1 MNQSIKSSILL
12 SLTLL
17 LISSVP
23 AYSQTKTLE
32 PGKTIEQ
39 PIAAGE
45 IHSYS
50 VTLTPGMYGLVAVD
64 QKGTNLAVS
73 IFAADGQKIR
83 LADLTGVGFPE
94 QLSLVGRDSAAYRVE
109 VSASGKQ
116 NKPGAY
122 TIKLTDTRPATDQD
136 KARAEAEKL
145 SEDGMQLLIAATADA
160 RLQALAKFEQSL
172 PLWRTAKD
180 LSWQAN
186 GYYYIA
192 YTLNALAKYQDAAD
206 AAEKGLPL
214 AQAANNASVE
224 AYLLD
229 ELGSSYTNRG
239 QRSKALE
246 IFLKALTLR
255 AKSDPVG
262 LANTL
267 SNIGITYSWMGDR
280 AKALS
285 YLQQVVSLL
294 HDMGERLKEST
305 TLNNMCAIN
314 KDLGEY
320 QTALEFCKQALQ
332 MKRELNDRSGQAVV
346 FNNEGN
352 IYGSMGDYQKAL
364 DFYEQ
369 SRAIHKSLG
378 ETEGAAVAISN
389 IGWTY
394 SQLGEYEKANEFY
407 TQLVEEFQKQG
418 TPYRTA
424 VLFSNIGVN
433 YAKLND
439 YRKALEFHLRA
450 LELRPEKDDRDGR
463 AVSLANIASCYA
475 NLGDKQKALENY
487 TEALALT
494 RAGGDKRGIAIVLK
508 NIGIFYRDAGQ
519 TDKALEAFNEALT
532 LTINIGELNGQGI
545 VLSEMAQL
553 ESKRGNFAEAHKLIE
568 RAIATIESVRTN
580 LKSQQLRTSF
590 FASMRKY
597 YEFDID
603 VLMQMHRQ
611 NPSDGFAAA
620 ALAVS
625 EKGRARSLLELLRE
639 ARAEIRQGADPELV
653 ERERSLRRTIA
664 EKAELQMR
672 MLSRQ
677 HTDDQAQAAAKEIE
691 ALTMEYDQVQMRI
704 RQTSPRYAALVEP
717 SPLSVEAIQKQV
729 VDQNT
734 VLLEYALGEKKSY
747 VWAITPD
754 SFKTFEL
761 PGRTAIEQQAKRFY
775 QLLTERGLSVPNET
789 LAQRNQRLA
798 HAETDYPQVA
808 ANLSRMLLAPVAA
821 ELKQKRVVIV
831 GEGVLQY
838 LPFSALPEP
847 GTEGVEQPL
856 IINHEVVTL
865 PSASVLAVL
874 REEFGNRKPA
884 SNAVAVF
891 ADPVFSPSDSRLT
904 RAGRAA
910 VEQPASF
917 ADAQRSVSAAG
928 LDSLVRLR
936 FSRQEA
942 EDIARLAG
950 DKRNL
955 KALDFSANRAMVTDA
970 RLSDYRIVH
979 FATHGLINNQYPD
992 LSGVVL
998 SLVDEQGK
1006 PQNGF
1011 LRLYDIYNL
1020 KLNAD
1025 LVVLSACQTA
1035 LGKEIKGEGLVGL
1048 TRGFMY
1054 AGAPRVVASLWRI
1067 DDRATADIMRR
1078 FYEGMLKDGL
1088 PPAAALRAAQI
1099 SMVRD
1104 KRWQSPHYWAAFT
1117 LQGEWR

>member
-1 MNQSIKSSILL
+1 MKQTIKNSFLL
-12 SLTLL
+12 SILL
-17 LISSVP
+17 LISSLP
-23 AYSQTKTLE
+23 AYSQIKTLE

-39 PIAAGE
+39 SIAAGDT
-45 IHSYS
+45 HSYS
-50 VTLTPGMYGLVAVD
+50 LTVTPGTYSLVTVD
-64 QKGTNLAVS
+64 QKGINLAVT
-73 IFAADGQKIR
+73 ITAADGQKVR
-83 LADLTGVGFPE
+83 YADLTGVGFPE
-94 QLSLVGRDSAAYRVE
+94 HLSLVGQDVAAYRIE

-116 NKPGAY
+116 DKPGGYAL
-122 TIKLTDTRPATDQD
+122 KLSDTRPATEQD
-136 KARAEAEKL
+136 NARVAAEKL
-145 SEDGMQLLIAATADA
+145 SEDGMQLLITATGDA

-172 PLWRTAKD
+172 PFWRSAKD
-180 LSWQAN
+180 LSWEAN
-186 GYYYIA
+186 AYYYMA
-192 YTLNALAKYQDAAD
+192 YTLNVLAKYQDAAD

-214 AQAANNASVE
+214 ARSANNRSVE

-229 ELGSSYTNRG
+229 ELGSSYSNRG
-239 QRSKALE
+239 QRTKALD
-246 IFLKALTLR
+246 IFLKGLPLR
-255 AKSDPVG
+255 DKSDPVG

-280 AKALS
+280 TKALG
-285 YLQQVVSLL
+285 YLQQVVTLL

-332 MKRELNDRSGQAVV
+332 MKRDLNNRSGEAVV
-346 FNNEGN
+346 FNNLGN
-352 IYGSMGDYQKAL
+352 IYGSIGDYQKAL
-364 DFYEQ
+364 DYYEQ
-369 SRAIHKSLG
+369 SRAIHKELG
-378 ETEGAAVAISN
+378 EGEGEAVAISN

-394 SQLGEYEKANEFY
+394 AQLGEYEKANEFY
-407 TQLVEEFQKQG
+407 TQLIDEFQKHG

-433 YAKLND
+433 YGKLND

-463 AVSLANIASCYA
+463 SVSLGNIASCYA
-475 NLGDKQKALENY
+475 NLGDKQKALEYY
-487 TEALALT
+487 TESLALT

-508 NIGIFYRDAGQ
+508 NIGVFHRDAGQ
-519 TDKALEAFNEALT
+519 TDKAVEAFNEALT
-532 LTINIGELNGQGI
+532 LATNIGELSGQGI
-545 VLSEMAQL
+545 ILSEMAQL
-553 ESKRGNFAEAHKLIE
+553 ESNRGNFAEAHKLIE
-568 RAIATIESVRTN
+568 RAIDTIESVRTN

-590 FASMRKY
+590 LASMRKY

-611 NPSDGFAAA
+611 NPNDGFAAA
-620 ALAVS
+620 ALDVS
-625 EKGRARSLLELLRE
+625 ERGRARSLLELLRE
-639 ARAEIRQGADPELV
+639 ARAEIRQGVDPELI

-664 EKAELQMR
+664 EKAEQQMR
-672 MLSRQ
+672 MLNRQ
-677 HTDDQAQAAAKEIE
+677 HTEEQAQAAAKEIE
-691 ALTMEYDQVQMRI
+691 TLTTEYDQVQARI

-717 SPLSVEAIQKQV
+717 SPLSVEEIQKRV

-734 VLLEYALGEKKSY
+734 LLLEYALGEKKSF

-754 SFKTFEL
+754 SVKTFEL
-761 PGRTAIEQQAKRFY
+761 PGRAAIEQQAKRFY

-798 HAETDYPQVA
+798 HADSDYPQAA
-808 ANLSRMLLAPVAA
+808 ANLSRMLLAPLAA
-821 ELKQKRVVIV
+821 ELKQKRLVVV
-831 GEGVLQY
+831 AEGVLQY

-847 GTEGVEQPL
+847 GTEGAGQPL
-856 IINHEVVTL
+856 IINHEIVTL

-874 REEFGNRKPA
+874 REEFANRKPA
-884 SNAVAVF
+884 SNTVAVF
-891 ADPVFSPSDSRLT
+891 ADPVFSLNDSRLT
-904 RAGRAA
+904 RAGHAS
-910 VEQPASF
+910 VEDAASF

-955 KALDFSANRAMVTDA
+955 KALDFSAKRSMVTDA
-970 RLSDYRIVH
+970 RLADYRIVH
-979 FATHGLINNQYPD
+979 FATHGLINNQHPD
-992 LSGVVL
+992 LSGIVL
-998 SLVDEQGK
+998 SLVDEQGR

-1078 FYEGMLKDGL
+1078 FYEAMLKDGL

-1099 SMVRD
+1099 SMVHD
-1104 KRWQSPHYWAAFT
+1104 KRWQSPHFWAAFT